1 MIVWTEKAEH
11 DYAERHGSRY
21 NPRKAGTLAK
31 WGEVV
36 VADDYE
42 LMKAF
47 LIRGWVKNDREK
59 ESTERYG
66 VTMQRKRIRTLREN
80 TEKRAEVRW
89 LQIQHYIDLGLT
101 TREIGERLD
110 VVPRQVRRWTRKWR
124 PILKDKFGDIQFKK
138 GRK

>member
-1 MIVWTEKAEH
+1 M
-11 DYAERHGSRY
+11 G
-21 NPRKAGTLAK
+21 
-31 WGEVV
+31 GEVV

-42 LMKAF
+42 LMKSF
-47 LIRGWVKNDREK
+47 LIRGWVKNDREQ

-124 PILKDKFGDIQFKK
+124 PLLKDKFGDIQFKK